1 MTTDLLS
8 GHNVVSMMELLEDN
22 RFPAVNEMQNYW
34 DDLRGDRQVPLRS
47 EVDPRKIENCLAYAF
62 ILERIAPGL
71 ARFRLA
77 GTHLNDLIGMEV
89 RGMPLTAIFAPD
101 ARNGLSELLE
111 QVFSDPSVVQIS
123 LKAEDA
129 IGKPPIDGR
138 MILLPLKSDFG
149 DVTRVL
155 GCFVTQGAIGRT
167 PRRFALTDAK
177 LAKATGR
184 HLGVPPLPLPDTTAA
199 HSAGFAEAR
208 NNFTPAP
215 HRPTVK
221 GRPHLRLVASND

>member
-1 MTTDLLS
+1 MTTDLVS

-22 RFPAVNEMQNYW
+22 RFPAINDMQNHW
-34 DDLRGDRQVPLRS
+34 NDLRGERQVPLRS
-47 EVDPRKIENCLAYAF
+47 EVEPRKIENCLPYAF
-62 ILERIAPGL
+62 VLERIAPGL

-111 QVFSDPSVVQIS
+111 KVFYEPSVAQIS
-123 LKAEDA
+123 LKAEDG

-138 MILLPLKSDFG
+138 MILLPLKSDLG

-167 PRRFALTDAK
+167 PRRFMLSDAK

-184 HLGVPPLPLPDTTAA
+184 HLGVPPLPMPETTAA
-199 HSAGFAEAR
+199 HSSGFAESR
-208 NNFTPAP
+208 TDFTPAP

-221 GRPHLRLVASND
+221 GRPHLRLVDSND